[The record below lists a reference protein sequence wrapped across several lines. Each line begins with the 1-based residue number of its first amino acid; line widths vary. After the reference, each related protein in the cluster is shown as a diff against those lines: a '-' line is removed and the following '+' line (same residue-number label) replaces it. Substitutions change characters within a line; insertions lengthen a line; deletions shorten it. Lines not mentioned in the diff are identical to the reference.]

1 MARTYEKLYTSE
13 TLVINPELA
22 LVTEVTKGTNQNTF
36 SFWLKYKHAGGTWEH
51 TGTTTGPKNI
61 RLPMSMPVLLYLQE
75 EVVKLIA
82 IQKKVD
88 EAGLTITKPD
98 AKATTK
104 AGLPDLDNPE
114 LFKAFMAFMATE
126 AKKGRK
132 SK

>member
-61 RLPMSMPVLLYLQE
+61 RLPMTMPVLLYLQE
-75 EVVKLIA
+75 EIVKLIA

-88 EAGLTITKPD
+88 EAELTITKPD
-98 AKATTK
+98 TK
-104 AGLPDLDNPE
+104 VGLPDLDNPE

>member
-22 LVTEVTKGTNQNTF
+22 LVTEVTKGTHQNTF

-98 AKATTK
+98 TK
-104 AGLPDLDNPE
+104 VGLPDLDNPE

>member
-13 TLVINPELA
+13 TMVINPELA
-22 LVTEVTKGTNQNTF
+22 LVTEVTKGAHQNTF
-36 SFWLKYKHAGGTWEH
+36 SFWLKYKHAGGTWEY

-61 RLPMSMPVLLYLQE
+61 RLPMSMPILLYLQE

-98 AKATTK
+98 TK
-104 AGLPDLDNPE
+104 VGLPDLDNPE
-114 LFKAFMAFMATE
+114 LLKAFMAFMATE